1 MHGLGREDVEFLCIH
16 EQDKEQRRRPGEMSL
31 SVALLATL
39 LAREWE
45 ERRGEGHVLISHHT
59 HIYMP
64 TEL

>member
-1 MHGLGREDVEFLCIH
+1 
-16 EQDKEQRRRPGEMSL
+16 MSL

-45 ERRGEGHVLISHHT
+45 ERRGEERAMYSSVT
-59 HIYMP
+59 TRIYMP